1 MSPSRDN
8 AAEPARALNPL
19 AVGDWEALRWREL
32 VWDALPH
39 PVKASTIPY
48 LTVQEVGRLDSA
60 MTNREAR
67 PHLVESYKGMQ
78 SPAFNSYRY
87 EYRKGGDHKELQWAR
102 ERGIDLRGFT
112 LGQGR
117 QYRSGRVLVRLMR
130 GGFGEE
136 DLNDLDTATY
146 YAKRGKLTHLDEG
159 YGGRMGCTALTCAC
173 KKGCSEMVEC
183 LVYSGAQIVLKPR

>member
-1 MSPSRDN
+1 MSVSHSEP
-8 AAEPARALNPL
+8 AEPAGASDL
-19 AVGDWEALRWREL
+19 DEWKALRWREL
-32 VWDALPH
+32 PWVALPD
-39 PVKASTIPY
+39 PIKVSVVPY

-112 LGQGR
+112 LGYEG
-117 QYRSGRVLVRLMR
+117 QYRSGP
-130 GGFGEE
+130 
-136 DLNDLDTATY
+136 
-146 YAKRGKLTHLDEG
+146 
-159 YGGRMGCTALTCAC
+159 CWWC
-173 KKGCSEMVEC
+173 
-183 LVYSGAQIVLKPR
+183 

>member
-1 MSPSRDN
+1 MALYTESVCYQERSRTTQATLLITSDHRDMSPSRDN
-8 AAEPARALNPL
+8 AAEPARALNSL

-102 ERGIDLRGFT
+102 ERGIDSRGFT
-112 LGQGR
+112 LGYEG
-117 QYRSGRVLVRLMR
+117 QYRAGVGSTVQAD
-130 GGFGEE
+130 GG
-136 DLNDLDTATY
+136 
-146 YAKRGKLTHLDEG
+146 
-159 YGGRMGCTALTCAC
+159 
-173 KKGCSEMVEC
+173 
-183 LVYSGAQIVLKPR
+183 I